1 MRHGLVTRTSSLV
14 SVAACL
20 LRFAPVNAWLG
31 VQVRSPGRPHD
42 GASPCLFGHLM
53 LRGGQSGTMAEE
65 EVVVGGGHAIS
76 KESKEQAN
84 MVTNV
89 KNLHT

>member
-1 MRHGLVTRTSSLV
+1 
-14 SVAACL
+14 
-20 LRFAPVNAWLG
+20 
-31 VQVRSPGRPHD
+31 
-42 GASPCLFGHLM
+42 M